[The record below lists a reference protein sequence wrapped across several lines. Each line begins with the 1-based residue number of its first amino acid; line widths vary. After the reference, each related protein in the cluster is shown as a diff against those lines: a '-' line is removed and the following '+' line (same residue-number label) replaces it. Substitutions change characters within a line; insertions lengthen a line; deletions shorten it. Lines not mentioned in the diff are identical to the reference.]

1 GSQSEREKRKL
12 QTEVENKRRQLED
25 DRRTLQHLKSQAV
38 REQWLLD
45 GASSAGPDQDQTK
58 TRNLEATISRL
69 EQELVSLETGTH
81 TNRSRSD
88 CMSLCLT
95 AVYSVEITVERDKST
110 GETRVLSTNT
120 KLPVDLSYHGIK
132 VYEDE
137 QKVVHEMNGED
148 GGHQL
153 SCSEVEELI
162 HKADE
167 ASMMSQTVDTVSSL
181 PAAEVQEEEG
191 LVREPPSLSQKSIFP
206 VEIPGLEARPA
217 PESSVAEASTEN
229 PVTMVFMGYQSV
241 EDEAETK
248 RVLGL
253 QGTVKAELVI
263 IDDGLPPLIS
273 TPQPTATKPPESMM
287 AKTKEAIKEMPRNEV
302 VKIKKEKQPCKCC
315 TIM

>member
-1 GSQSEREKRKL
+1 
-12 QTEVENKRRQLED
+12 
-25 DRRTLQHLKSQAV
+25 
-38 REQWLLD
+38 
-45 GASSAGPDQDQTK
+45 
-58 TRNLEATISRL
+58 
-69 EQELVSLETGTH
+69 
-81 TNRSRSD
+81 
-88 CMSLCLT
+88 
-95 AVYSVEITVERDKST
+95 
-110 GETRVLSTNT
+110 
-120 KLPVDLSYHGIK
+120 
-132 VYEDE
+132 
-137 QKVVHEMNGED
+137 MNGED

-191 LVREPPSLSQKSIFP
+191 LVREPPSLSQKSIYP

-263 IDDGLPPLIS
+263 IDDANNKTSAGGRDEDKTSGRAGTQGLPPLIS

-287 AKTKEAIKEMPRNEV
+287 AKTKEAIKEMPRKSLGNTPKDPVGKRAQDPHGDCGGDPIGEATSEV
-302 VKIKKEKQPCKCC
+302 VKIKKGKQPCKCC

>member
-1 GSQSEREKRKL
+1 KVNAGSQSEREKRKL

-81 TNRSRSD
+81 TKCAEQLKRG
-88 CMSLCLT
+88 
-95 AVYSVEITVERDKST
+95 EK
-110 GETRVLSTNT
+110 ETRTRFNMIS
-120 KLPVDLSYHGIK
+120 
-132 VYEDE
+132 
-137 QKVVHEMNGED
+137 VVHEMNGED

-263 IDDGLPPLIS
+263 IDDANNKTSAGGRDEDKTSGRAVGKRAQDPHGDCGGDPIGE
-273 TPQPTATKPPESMM
+273 ATS
-287 AKTKEAIKEMPRNEV
+287 EV

>member
-81 TNRSRSD
+81 T
-88 CMSLCLT
+88 
-95 AVYSVEITVERDKST
+95 SVWTQTHSPHQHHHIM
-110 GETRVLSTNT
+110 
-120 KLPVDLSYHGIK
+120 
-132 VYEDE
+132 
-137 QKVVHEMNGED
+137 VHEMNGED